1 MPKFKL
7 IYKQALKLA
16 LLMSLCFFS
25 IFILQTI
32 SLTKDKPLDYA
43 EMAVQPTQSNSQ
55 MIRGISLEDVQ
66 YIPAE
71 TASDPVLEQAIRNLG
86 FHSYPSS
93 PGARP
98 DSYYYNRIALNGD
111 DLLETLVYLV
121 GQSFCG
127 TGGCSLIILQ
137 RVEDEYQLL
146 GKLPVTREPVIV
158 TNEKKWSESDGILF
172 H

>member
-1 MPKFKL
+1 MLRWQFSQLRAILKWFE
-7 IYKQALKLA
+7 ALASKI
-16 LLMSLCFFS
+16 CS
-25 IFILQTI
+25 IT
-32 SLTKDKPLDYA
+32 
-43 EMAVQPTQSNSQ
+43 
-55 MIRGISLEDVQ
+55 
-66 YIPAE
+66 AE

-98 DSYYYNRIALNGD
+98 DSYYYNRIDLNGD

>member
-55 MIRGISLEDVQ
+55 MIRGISLEDLQ
-66 YIPAE
+66 YNGRNCIRPGSR
-71 TASDPVLEQAIRNLG
+71 TSDPQPRL
-86 FHSYPSS
+86 S
-93 PGARP
+93 
-98 DSYYYNRIALNGD
+98 
-111 DLLETLVYLV
+111 LL
-121 GQSFCG
+121 SFI
-127 TGGCSLIILQ
+127 S
-137 RVEDEYQLL
+137 R
-146 GKLPVTREPVIV
+146 
-158 TNEKKWSESDGILF
+158 S
-172 H
+172 